1 MKKIMLIGLVSL
13 LAACQ
18 APYNR
23 NVYQA
28 TGPRVCTEH
37 RDAFVCSAPQ
47 KVWNETVYPKNDAQI
62 EMGWSPNVY
71 IPYQGQSLSQTV
83 YGTTY

>member
-1 MKKIMLIGLVSL
+1 MGVLV

-28 TGPRVCTEH
+28 TAPRVCVEYYDSF
-37 RDAFVCSAPQ
+37 RCSAPQ
-47 KVWNETVYPKNDAQI
+47 RVWNETVYPKNSMQ
-62 EMGWSPNVY
+62 MSYGPSVY
-71 IPYQGQSLSQTV
+71 VPYQGPSLSRSV
-83 YGTTY
+83 YGTY

>member
-1 MKKIMLIGLVSL
+1 MKKLVLIALALG

-28 TGPRVCTEH
+28 TGPRICVEYYDSF
-37 RDAFVCSAPQ
+37 RCSVPQ
-47 KVWNETVYPKNDAQI
+47 RVWNETVYPKNEYQ
-62 EMGWSPNVY
+62 MGWAPSVY
-71 IPYQGQSLSQTV
+71 VPYQQQSLSRSV
-83 YGTTY
+83 YGTM